1 MSACAKSVAQR
12 LAPADAQMFWMSAKI
27 PNDTFLVFGF
37 DGVPADLD
45 RALDDLVARAHT
57 SPDLSQRIED
67 SSRWR
72 YPSWVPCP
80 VDRARFTVHAPGER
94 TWAGCLA
101 AVSAVVDDQLDPR
114 VTPWRLHLFTGID
127 GIPGTAGPGTVVA
140 LQITHALGGG
150 GRTCAPA
157 ALMFGRVG
165 DVPPVIPPRIAPLS
179 LPWRSVQAAR
189 AYRELVHD
197 TESGSVPAAAPPRPP
212 LRTNAPPAGARAMR
226 TLVRPRSSFSGG
238 TVTVVALAG
247 IAEALAAQL
256 GELGEDVS
264 TLGAEVTMTKAGAR
278 QAYNHFGTVG
288 VGLFPEL
295 ATAERR
301 ATIAGEL
308 KARRA
313 RAAHP
318 AMGAADRAFAA
329 TPAPLLRWGIGK
341 FDPAVRSA
349 TVTGNTVMS
358 SVNCGAADFGFG
370 GSPVRVAAAFPG
382 LSPMVGLTH
391 CVTGVGDTIAIS
403 VFAAESAIGDID
415 TYLHRLESTFA

>member
-1 MSACAKSVAQR
+1 MSACAKSAAQR

-27 PNDTFLVFGF
+27 PNDTFLVYGF
-37 DGVPADLD
+37 DGVPADLEG
-45 RALDDLVARAHT
+45 ALHDLVAHARV

-67 SSRWR
+67 SSRWH

-80 VDRARFTVHAPGER
+80 ADRSRFTVHATGER

-101 AVSAVVDDQLDPR
+101 AVAAVVDDQLDPR
-114 VTPWRLHLFTGID
+114 VTPWRLHVFAGID
-127 GIPGTAGPGTVVA
+127 GIPGVAGAGTVVA

-157 ALMFGRVG
+157 ALMFGRAG
-165 DVPPVIPPRIAPLS
+165 EVPPVLAPRIGPLS

-189 AYRELVHD
+189 AHRELLRD
-197 TESGSVPAAAPPRPP
+197 TESGLVPPPAPPRPP
-212 LRTNAPPAGARAMR
+212 LRTNALPTGVRSMRA
-226 TLVRPRSSFSGG
+226 LVRPRASLSGG

-247 IAEALAAQL
+247 IAEALGGHLCAV
-256 GELGEDVS
+256 GVDVS
-264 TLGAEVTMTKAGAR
+264 ALGAEVTMAKAGPR

-295 ATAERR
+295 AAGERRTAIARELDERR
-301 ATIAGEL
+301 A
-308 KARRA
+308 RS
-313 RAAHP
+313 AHP
-318 AMGAADRAFAA
+318 AMRASERAFAA
-329 TPAPLLRWGIGK
+329 TPAPLLRWGIGQ

-349 TVTGNTVMS
+349 TVTGNTVVS

-370 GSPVRVAAAFPG
+370 GATVRVAAAFPG

-391 CVTGVGDTIAIS
+391 CVTGVGDTISIS
-403 VFAAESAIGDID
+403 VFAAESALGDVD
-415 TYLHRLESTFA
+415 AYMERLESVFP